1 MVEQEKIKQI
11 NPSRLISGWELIF
24 IRFLLRFRI
33 FQIGIRKYRNP
44 VKALMGLKRM
54 VDFRRSLHVNKLTR
68 FVNSNNRYFFAL
80 NVPGWPSKS
89 FDTFIDSMFDRN
101 EPEIPK
107 RHLLSLMFAITK
119 KCPLKC
125 EHCFEWDRLN
135 GNEKLS
141 VDDIKVIIKKFQ
153 ERGGL
158 GQIQFSGG
166 EPLQR
171 FDDLIIAA
179 KTAKKS
185 TDFWVI
191 TSGYRLNED
200 KAKQLKEAGFSGVNI
215 SLDHWDGDMHDTF
228 RGMPGSYTWV
238 EKACENTKKEG
249 LVLALTLCATKAF
262 TSKKNLW
269 KYADYA
275 KKLGASFVQILE
287 PKAVGHYAGKNVDI
301 SNEQQLIIEN
311 FFLKINGKKKF
322 QGYPIFQYPAH
333 HQRKIGCFGSG
344 DMYMYVDSNG
354 NAHACPFCQT
364 VSGNC
369 VSDLVDNTIKKMQE
383 KGCPRNQNNST
394 NADEMNNFQSY
405 NTYTP

>member
-1 MVEQEKIKQI
+1 MVEQEKIQQI
-11 NPSRLISGWELIF
+11 NSSRLISGWELIF

-68 FVNSNNRYFFAL
+68 FVKSNNRYFFAL

-101 EPEIPK
+101 EPEKPK
-107 RHLLSLMFAITK
+107 QHLLSLIFAITK
-119 KCPLKC
+119 KCSLKC

-135 GNEKLS
+135 EREKLS
-141 VDDIKVIIKKFQ
+141 IDDLNTIVQQFQ
-153 ERGGL
+153 SRGGL

-171 FDDLIIAA
+171 FDDLITVA

-191 TSGYRLNED
+191 TSGHGLNED
-200 KAKQLKEAGFSGVNI
+200 KAKQLKVAGFSGVNI

-228 RGMPGSYTWV
+228 RGMPGSYTWI
-238 EKACENTKKEG
+238 EKACKNIINEG
-249 LVLALTLCATKAF
+249 LVLALTLCATKVF
-262 TSKKNLW
+262 TSEKNLW
-269 KYADYA
+269 KYAELA
-275 KKLGASFVQILE
+275 KKLGANFVQILE

-301 SNEQQLIIEN
+301 SYDQQQIIEN
-311 FFLKINGKKKF
+311 FFLKINGKEIF
-322 QGYPIFQYPAH
+322 SDFPIFQYPAH
-333 HQRKIGCFGSG
+333 HQRKVGCFGSG
-344 DMYMYVDSNG
+344 DRYMYVDSNG
-354 NAHACPFCQT
+354 EAHACPFCQT

-369 VSDLVDNTIKKMQE
+369 ISESIDNTIVKMQA
-383 KGCPRNQNNST
+383 KGCPRNQNHSVQAPEINNVGIYNSNIT
-394 NADEMNNFQSY
+394 
-405 NTYTP
+405 

>member
-1 MVEQEKIKQI
+1 MVKQRKIQQI
-11 NPSRLISGWELIF
+11 NPSRLISGSELIF

-44 VKALMGLKRM
+44 LKALMGLKRM

-68 FVNSNNRYFFAL
+68 FVKSNSRYFFAL

-101 EPEIPK
+101 ESGK
-107 RHLLSLMFAITK
+107 SKQHLLSLMFAITK

-135 GNEKLS
+135 QPERLS
-141 VDDIKVIIKKFQ
+141 LDDLQMIIQKFQ
-153 ERGGL
+153 SRGGL

-171 FDDLIIAA
+171 FDDLITVV

-191 TSGYRLNED
+191 TSGYGLNED

-228 RGMPGSYTWV
+228 RGMPGSYAWI
-238 EKACENTKKEG
+238 EKACTNVKSEG

-262 TSKKNLW
+262 TSEKNLW
-269 KYADYA
+269 MYADLA

-301 SNEQQLIIEN
+301 SNDQQQIIEK
-311 FFLKINGKKKF
+311 FFFKINGKEEF
-322 QGYPIFQYPAH
+322 QSYPIFQYPAH

-369 VSDLVDNTIKKMQE
+369 VSDSVDNTIKKMQE
-383 KGCPRNQNNST
+383 KGCPINQNNST
-394 NADEMNNFQSY
+394 NADEINNFQGN
-405 NTYTP
+405 NTYTT

>member
-1 MVEQEKIKQI
+1 MVKQRKIQQI
-11 NPSRLISGWELIF
+11 NPSKLISGWELIF
-24 IRFLLRFRI
+24 IRFFLRLRI

-44 VKALMGLKRM
+44 VKALIGLKRM
-54 VDFRRSLHVNKLTR
+54 VEFRRSLHVNKLTR
-68 FVNSNNRYFFAL
+68 FVKSNNRYFFAL

-107 RHLLSLMFAITK
+107 QHLLSLMFAITK

-135 GNEKLS
+135 QPERLS
-141 VDDIKVIIKKFQ
+141 LDDLQMIIQKFQ
-153 ERGGL
+153 SRGGL

-171 FDDLIIAA
+171 FDDLITLA

-191 TSGYRLNED
+191 TSGYGLNEN

-228 RGMPGSYTWV
+228 RGMPGSYAWI
-238 EKACENTKKEG
+238 EKACTNIKSEG
-249 LVLALTLCATKAF
+249 LVLAITLCATKAF
-262 TSKKNLW
+262 TSEKNLW
-269 KYADYA
+269 MYADLA
-275 KKLGASFVQILE
+275 KKLEASFVQILE

-301 SNEQQLIIEN
+301 SNEQQLIIEK
-311 FFLKINGKKKF
+311 FFLEINGKEEF

-333 HQRKIGCFGSG
+333 HQRKVGCFGAG
-344 DMYMYVDSNG
+344 DMYMYIDSNG

-364 VSGNC
+364 TSGNC
-369 VSDLVDNTIKKMQE
+369 INESVENTILKMQE
-383 KGCPRNQNNST
+383 KGCPVNQKDTLNKHRMKNSVT
-394 NADEMNNFQSY
+394 Y
-405 NTYTP
+405 NSFIK

>member
-1 MVEQEKIKQI
+1 MVKQRKIQQI
-11 NPSRLISGWELIF
+11 NSSRLISGWELIF

-44 VKALMGLKRM
+44 VKAFIGLKQM
-54 VDFRRSLHVNKLTR
+54 IDFRRSLHVNKLTR

-89 FDTFIDSMFDRN
+89 FDTFIESMFDRN

-107 RHLLSLMFAITK
+107 QHLLSLMFAITK

-135 GNEKLS
+135 GREKLS
-141 VDDIKVIIKKFQ
+141 VNDMKVIIKKFQ

-191 TSGYRLNED
+191 TSGYGLNKD
-200 KAKQLKEAGFSGVNI
+200 KTEKLKKAGFSGVNI
-215 SLDHWDGDMHDTF
+215 SLDHWDEKMHDTF
-228 RGMPGSYTWV
+228 RGMPGSYAWV
-238 EKACENTKKEG
+238 EKACKNTKEEG

-269 KYADYA
+269 KYADFA
-275 KKLGASFVQILE
+275 KKLGANFVQILE
-287 PKAVGHYAGKNVDI
+287 PKAVGHYRGKNVDL
-301 SNEQQLIIEN
+301 SFEQQLMIEN
-311 FFLKINGKKKF
+311 FFLDVNGKKEHKD
-322 QGYPIFQYPAH
+322 YPIFQYPAH
-333 HQRKIGCFGSG
+333 HQRKVGCFGAG

-354 NAHACPFCQT
+354 SAHACPFCQT
-364 VSGNC
+364 TSGNC
-369 VSDLVDNTIKKMQE
+369 IDESIDNTIEKIQK
-383 KGCPRNQNNST
+383 KGCPASQESQIGIYDT
-394 NADEMNNFQSY
+394 
-405 NTYTP
+405 

>member
-1 MVEQEKIKQI
+1 MVKQGKIQQI

-68 FVNSNNRYFFAL
+68 FVKSNNRYFFAL

-141 VDDIKVIIKKFQ
+141 VDDMKVIIKKFQ

-191 TSGYRLNED
+191 TSGYGLNKD
-200 KAKQLKEAGFSGVNI
+200 KAEKLKKAGFSGVNI
-215 SLDHWDGDMHDTF
+215 SLDHWDGNMHDTF

-269 KYADYA
+269 KYADFA
-275 KKLGASFVQILE
+275 KKLGANFVQILE
-287 PKAVGHYAGKNVDI
+287 PKAVGHYRGKNVDL
-301 SNEQQLIIEN
+301 SFEQQLMIES
-311 FFLKINGKKKF
+311 FFLDVNGKKEHKD
-322 QGYPIFQYPAH
+322 YPIFQYPAH
-333 HQRKIGCFGSG
+333 HQRKVGCFGAG
-344 DMYMYVDSNG
+344 DMYMYIDSNG

-364 VSGNC
+364 TSGNC
-369 VSDLVDNTIKKMQE
+369 INESIENTILKMKE
-383 KGCPRNQNNST
+383 KGCPVNQNDTVKKHGMKNSVT
-394 NADEMNNFQSY
+394 Y
-405 NTYTP
+405 NSFIK

>member
-1 MVEQEKIKQI
+1 MVEQEKIQQI
-11 NPSRLISGWELIF
+11 NPSKLISGWELIF

-68 FVNSNNRYFFAL
+68 FVKSNNRYFFAL
-80 NVPGWPSKS
+80 NVPGWPSRS
-89 FDTFIDSMFDRN
+89 FDMFINSMFDRN
-101 EPEIPK
+101 EPEKPK
-107 RHLLSLMFAITK
+107 RHLLSLIFAITK

-135 GNEKLS
+135 EREKLS
-141 VDDIKVIIKKFQ
+141 LDDLNTIVQQFQ
-153 ERGGL
+153 DRGGL

-171 FDDLIIAA
+171 FDDLISLVE
-179 KTAKKS
+179 TAKKN
-185 TDFWVI
+185 TDFWMI
-191 TSGYRLNED
+191 TSGYGLNED

-228 RGMPGSYTWV
+228 RGMPGSYAWI
-238 EKACENTKKEG
+238 EKACTNIKSEG
-249 LVLALTLCATKAF
+249 LVLAITLCATKAF
-262 TSKKNLW
+262 ISKKNLW
-269 KYADYA
+269 MYAELA

-301 SNEQQLIIEN
+301 SNEQQLIIQK
-311 FFLKINGKKKF
+311 FFLKINGKKEF

-333 HQRKIGCFGSG
+333 HQRKVGCFGAG

-364 VSGNC
+364 TAGNC
-369 VSDLVDNTIKKMQE
+369 INESIENTILKMQE
-383 KGCPRNQNNST
+383 RGCPVNQNDTVKKHGMKNSV
-394 NADEMNNFQSY
+394 
-405 NTYTP
+405 TYYSSIK

>member
-1 MVEQEKIKQI
+1 MVKQGKIQQI
-11 NPSRLISGWELIF
+11 NTTRLISGLEFSF

-44 VKALMGLKRM
+44 VKAFIGLKRM
-54 VDFRRSLHVNKLTR
+54 VDFRRSLHANKLTR
-68 FVNSNNRYFFAL
+68 FVKSNNRYFFAL

-89 FDTFIDSMFDRN
+89 FDTFIESMFDRK

-107 RHLLSLMFAITK
+107 QHLLSLMFAITK

-135 GNEKLS
+135 GHEKLS
-141 VDDIKVIIKKFQ
+141 VNDMKVIIKKFQ

-191 TSGYRLNED
+191 TSGYGLNKD
-200 KAKQLKEAGFSGVNI
+200 KTEKLKKAGFSGVNI
-215 SLDHWDGDMHDTF
+215 SLDHWDENMHDSF
-228 RGMPGSYTWV
+228 RGTPGSFAWV
-238 EKACENTKKEG
+238 EKACKNTKEEG

-269 KYADYA
+269 KYADFA
-275 KKLGASFVQILE
+275 KKLGANFVQILE
-287 PKAVGHYAGKNVDI
+287 PKAVGHYRGKNVDL
-301 SNEQQLIIEN
+301 SFEQQLMIES
-311 FFLKINGKKKF
+311 FFLDVNGKKENKD
-322 QGYPIFQYPAH
+322 YPIFQYPAH
-333 HQRKIGCFGSG
+333 HQRKVGCFGAG

-354 NAHACPFCQT
+354 SAHACPFCQT
-364 VSGNC
+364 TSGNC
-369 VSDLVDNTIKKMQE
+369 IDESIDDTIEKIQK
-383 KGCPRNQNNST
+383 KGCPASLESQIGIYDT
-394 NADEMNNFQSY
+394 
-405 NTYTP
+405 